1 LNEFHYFP
9 TAVYREEKPEWV
21 GHVLKQV
28 DRWYQEQ
35 RRINQEQNINYAV
48 VQTPHMGNDSELSF
62 LAEYF
67 GKTATDLLRQQGY
80 FLDHHEFYTSG
91 MWAQEVACMGSHE
104 PHVHANT
111 QMCGLYLLDIPEG
124 GSFPVFSDPRPSK
137 LMNDFFMADNEVRVA
152 TPKIYFNNMVP
163 GTFMFFNAWL
173 PHQFTINQSQQPTKF
188 VHFTLGCR
196 ERTN

>member
-1 LNEFHYFP
+1 
-9 TAVYREEKPEWV
+9 
-21 GHVLKQV
+21 
-28 DRWYQEQ
+28 
-35 RRINQEQNINYAV
+35 
-48 VQTPHMGNDSELSF
+48 
-62 LAEYF
+62 
-67 GKTATDLLRQQGY
+67 
-80 FLDHHEFYTSG
+80 
-91 MWAQEVACMGSHE
+91 
-104 PHVHANT
+104 
-111 QMCGLYLLDIPEG
+111 MCGLYLLDIPEG

-196 ERTN
+196 ERAN